1 MGRYAIFNGLVYG
14 GGTDVIPNPE
24 GTPTDE
30 LHSIQ
35 IGDDIYEI
43 VGGGGSGEG
52 YSETLLYKYENGTT
66 IDGIKTLND
75 DITNYDLLLFRLVF
89 NVPTY
94 TDHIISVS
102 ALEQVGYIPS
112 PVATGPHVS
121 IVSYASDYIRIVE
134 GETKNKINIFEI
146 NGNEYI
152 DEIYGIKIEGGS
164 SSGGGNAS
172 LDATTLYDTPIT
184 STGTY
189 TLADDYNNY
198 DFIGFKA
205 GNGSTETDIRL
216 YAVKDIQD
224 SMNDNLVITNN
235 VTNSWFNFTIN
246 ENELTI
252 PGKTVSTIYS
262 VIGYKIKG
270 GGSSTNV
277 QRLSPEAYSA
287 LPQSE
292 KENGTIYFVHKDAG
306 ETTISGSFTTGS
318 TQYEKVIVDCGFKP
332 TSISVVLPFS
342 NGDTYAEYDE
352 VISTTTSTWEI
363 PMESRTYTI
372 TLGSETGESGITDI
386 LDNGFKFRCN
396 ASNTRNVNCTFE
408 ATGVLDNEINKIYYM
423 GNEYTNG
430 GSGGDGGQELVSYD
444 TTITTTQYGWWTAE
458 DKDGNV
464 LDPDKYELIAVTP
477 IVNNSPSWTGAWDG
491 AFFIN
496 TVDGVTYRYDVSFV
510 NINDGGYIRTSRTW
524 DVKVVYRDKNAA
536 GGGDGSTVVPN
547 PQEEPTDTLN
557 TIEIDGVVYDI
568 EGGSEGEGVEI
579 YSEDEYIVGKWIDGK
594 KLYQKTYHLAQAITV
609 TGGGTWTDTGVDIS
623 DIETLVDSKF
633 SQDIAVWDA
642 INGIND
648 NGVLKAT
655 ILASGSLTVDTIT
668 LRYTKTVETPAPA
681 WGGSVT
687 NNYANFIDTNNV
699 IDSGVYNPTTPLS
712 YTATKDCFMVIV
724 LIASNNPCIVSVDNK
739 EIYRLYDNGVSS
751 ITVPVPIKKGQTITA
766 TTSYSS
772 EDSPYTVYGISYAS
786 GGSEGGSKIEYST
799 EEKEVGTWIDG
810 SPIYQKTFVLSSPI
824 ALTSGDWTVISEVN
838 IPNAD
843 ASIYTEVFYSST
855 KTQLTA
861 AGRFDNG
868 VLSIFLPFTFRTD
881 KVTVRYTKTTT

>member
-1 MGRYAIFNGLVYG
+1 MGRYAIFNGLIYG

-30 LHSIQ
+30 LHSLQ

-52 YSETLLYKYENGTT
+52 YSETLLYEATT
-66 IDGIKTLND
+66 PFQTGVITLND
-75 DITNYDLLLFRLVF
+75 NISNYDVLLFRTKFSDETRADLLLQVSLLQDIGYVANPSTNTKHALLLGFDSYYFRV
-89 NVPTY
+89 VKGSE
-94 TDHIISVS
+94 TDDNI
-102 ALEQVGYIPS
+102 
-112 PVATGPHVS
+112 
-121 IVSYASDYIRIVE
+121 
-134 GETKNKINIFEI
+134 INIFAASGDQFI
-146 NGNEYI
+146 Y
-152 DEIYGIKIEGGS
+152 EIYGIKIEGGS

-246 ENELTI
+246 ADELTI

-306 ETTISGSFTTGS
+306 ETTISGTFTTGS

-332 TSISVVLPFS
+332 TSISVILPFS
-342 NGDTYAEYDE
+342 NGNTYAEYDE
-352 VISTTTSTWEI
+352 TISTTTSTWEI

-430 GSGGDGGQELVSYD
+430 GSGGGGDGYKIEK
-444 TTITTTQYGWWTAE
+444 IF
-458 DKDGNV
+458 DGNV
-464 LDPDKYELIAVTP
+464 TTTGNITLNKSISNYDELLFVT
-477 IVNNSPSWTGAWDG
+477 NFTGVLG
-491 AFFIN
+491 ESYISTFK
-496 TVDGVTYRYDVSFV
+496 VDVSIFK
-510 NINDGGYIRTSRTW
+510 NIGSYTATRGVLLNDWSRDTRYAQVKYVDDMTI
-524 DVKVVYRDKNAA
+524 DVDAIQVVSIVEIYGVKLEGS
-536 GGGDGSTVVPN
+536 GGGT
-547 PQEEPTDTLN
+547 
-557 TIEIDGVVYDI
+557 
-568 EGGSEGEGVEI
+568 SEGEGVEI

-609 TGGGTWTDTGVDIS
+609 AGGGTWTDTGIDVS
-623 DIETLVDSKF
+623 DIETLIDSKF

-668 LRYTKTVETPAPA
+668 LRYTKTVETDAPA

-687 NNYANFIDTNNV
+687 NNYANFIDTSNV
-699 IDSGVYNPTTPLS
+699 IDSGSYQGSFT
-712 YTATKDCFMVIV
+712 YTATEDCFVNVAVVMSANDSATITIDGELVTSGWC
-724 LIASNNPCIVSVDNK
+724 ASLNTINPI
-739 EIYRLYDNGVSS
+739 L
-751 ITVPVPIKKGQTITA
+751 PLKKGQTLVATA
-766 TTSYSS
+766 SASNTSN
-772 EDSPYTVYGISYAS
+772 YTVYGISYGS
-786 GGSEGGSKIEYST
+786 GGSSSGSKIEYST

-810 SPIYQKTFVLSSPI
+810 SKVYE
-824 ALTSGDWTVISEVN
+824 LTIFNDNLTDTSTVPNAMYIGS
-838 IPNAD
+838 IPNNAN
-843 ASIYTEVFYSST
+843 IVTELSVSVCDSNH
-855 KTQLTA
+855 
-861 AGRFDNG
+861 AGWVTGGGICTVNG
-868 VLSIFLPFTFRTD
+868 WNFGLHITEGKVVLYGGNVSAIQGGMAIA
-881 KVTVRYTKTTT
+881 KIRYTKTTT